1 MGLTIV
7 LLIGALLATMAYV
20 RLAPVDAARWHQSPS
35 LKVWAN
41 GGPWNEVTPAKGA
54 ASLRLSHD
62 KGTPPDLLAR
72 LDAVAMAT
80 PRTRRLAGS
89 VAEGRITWET
99 RSALWGFPDYTTA
112 EARPDGLYIQARL
125 RFGSDDFGV
134 NAKRLSDW
142 LSRL

>member
-1 MGLTIV
+1 MGLTAAF
-7 LLIGALLATMAYV
+7 LILALLAAMAFV
-20 RLAPVDAARWHQSPS
+20 RLAPVDAARWHQSLD

-54 ASLRLSHD
+54 ASLRLSPD
-62 KGTPPDLLAR
+62 KGAPADLLAR

-80 PRTRRLAGS
+80 PATRRLAGS

-125 RFGSDDFGV
+125 RFGADDFGV
-134 NAKRLSDW
+134 NAKRLTDW
-142 LSRL
+142 LERL